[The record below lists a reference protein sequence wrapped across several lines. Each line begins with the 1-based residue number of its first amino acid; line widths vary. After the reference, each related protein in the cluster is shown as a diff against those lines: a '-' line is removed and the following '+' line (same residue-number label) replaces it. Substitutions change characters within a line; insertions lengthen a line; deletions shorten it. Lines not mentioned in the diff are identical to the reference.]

1 MRILVVGQFF
11 YPDNF
16 RINDIV
22 SSLVDLG
29 HEVQVVTGLPDYET
43 GYVPKAFKKW
53 KRRNETYNG
62 AEVIRVPII
71 ERRSGAIFRS
81 LNYIS
86 FVVSASLHTF
96 MKKEKFDRVFVF
108 QTSPV
113 TMAIPGIVYARKN
126 KIPMILY
133 CLDIWPECVKAMNI
147 REGTIP
153 FRVIHK
159 ISSWTYNKASQ
170 LLVSSNSFADYLHT
184 VNDVPLAKIMYL
196 PQYTDE
202 EYSTPITFDET
213 SENRPISFLFAG
225 NIGFVQDL
233 ETIVSAVNRIKD
245 RDGFVVD
252 IVGSGSNLENILKSV
267 NESGLEDKILF
278 HGRKSQM
285 EMDEYYN
292 SADVCLLTLK
302 NTDKIGLTIPGKLQT
317 YMAKGK
323 AIAAAIEGDSVEII
337 RDSGSGYVVSS
348 GDYIGLSE
356 IMLKYID
363 DSKLIRQCGRN
374 SYEYYKLNFAKN
386 RFLKE
391 LISILEG

>member
-1 MRILVVGQFF
+1 MKILVVGQFF

-22 SSLVDLG
+22 SSLVDMG

-43 GYVPKAFKKW
+43 GYIPEPFRNG
-53 KRRNETYNG
+53 KRRRESYNG
-62 AEVIRVPII
+62 AEVIRLPII

-86 FVVSASLHTF
+86 FVVSAALHTF
-96 MKKEKFDRVFVF
+96 LKKEKFDKVFVF

-113 TMAIPGIVYARKN
+113 TMAIPGIVYAKKN
-126 KIPMILY
+126 RVPMVLY

-147 REGTIP
+147 QEGTIP
-153 FRVIHK
+153 FRIIHK
-159 ISSWTYNKASQ
+159 ISKWTYNKANQ
-170 LLVSSNSFADYLHT
+170 LLVSSNSFADYLHN
-184 VNDVPLAKIMYL
+184 VNDVPLTKIIYL

-202 EYSTPITFDET
+202 EESTTVTHDTSKDGPI
-213 SENRPISFLFAG
+213 RFLFAG

-233 ETIVSAVNRIKD
+233 ETIVSAVDRIKD

-252 IVGSGSNLENILKSV
+252 IVGSGSNLDNIQRSV
-267 NESGLEDKILF
+267 TQFGLEDKILF
-278 HGRKSQM
+278 HGRKSQN
-285 EMDEYYN
+285 EMDDYYKA
-292 SADVCLLTLK
+292 ADVCLLTLK
-302 NTDKIGLTIPGKLQT
+302 NTDKIGLTVPGKLQT

-323 AIAAAIEGDSVEII
+323 AIAAAIDGDSVEII

-363 DSKLIRQCGRN
+363 DSNLVLENGKN
-374 SYEYYKLNFAKN
+374 SYQYYKVNFEKN
-386 RFLKE
+386 RFFRE